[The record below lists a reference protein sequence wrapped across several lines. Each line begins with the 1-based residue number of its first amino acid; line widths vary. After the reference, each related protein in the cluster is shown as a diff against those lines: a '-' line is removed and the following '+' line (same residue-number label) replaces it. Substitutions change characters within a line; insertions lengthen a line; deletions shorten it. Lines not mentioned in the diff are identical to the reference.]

1 MPPNDSIFS
10 PENQAKLASC
20 TEFVDQLVA
29 ERESRWIEFRRDR
42 HSHPEASGE
51 EHQTSRIIC
60 ERLREFGIPATIPDR
75 GVGVVGDLLIGDVT
89 AETPAIAI
97 RADIDALRM
106 PDNKTVE
113 YASCH
118 SGIAHACG
126 HDVHTTIV
134 LSVAEVLSDVKEHLG
149 SEVSSRIRFI
159 FQAAEETC
167 DGANWMIE
175 DGYLQNVKSILGIH
189 VEPNLLANQI
199 GIRYGV
205 MTAQVDLL
213 DISILGTGGHT
224 ARPHTTTDP
233 IHAASLLVTNLYQLL
248 PRSVDVRDASVFTI
262 GEIHGG
268 SAANVIP
275 GQVKMSGTLRT
286 IDTESR
292 KQLLGKIQSVCEHLA
307 QLTGNE
313 ICLNLL
319 QPLGSVRNAHKET
332 SAFES
337 SARQVVGSDNVV
349 IVDRPSMGGEDFAM
363 YLDHCPGAQIRLGCA
378 KSIPWPHLHS
388 TVFDVDERVI
398 AMGVRT
404 VARAALLLSSGH

>member
-1 MPPNDSIFS
+1 MHPNDTLSS
-10 PENQAKLASC
+10 TDSHAQLASC
-20 TEFVDQLVA
+20 AESIDQLVA
-29 ERESRWIEFRRDR
+29 ERETQWIEFRRDR
-42 HSHPEASGE
+42 HRHPEASGE
-51 EHQTSRIIC
+51 EHQTSKIVC
-60 ERLREFGIPATIPDR
+60 DSLKRLGIPAIIPDR
-75 GVGVVGDLLIGDVT
+75 GVGVVGDLLIGDAT
-89 AETPAIAI
+89 ADTPAIAI
-97 RADIDALRM
+97 RADIDALLM
-106 PDNKTVE
+106 PDNKTVD

-134 LSVAEVLSDVKEHLG
+134 LSVAEVLASLKTKLAD
-149 SEVSSRIRFI
+149 EVSARIRFI

-175 DGYLQNVKSILGIH
+175 DGYLQNVKTILGIH

-213 DISILGTGGHT
+213 EININGTGGHT
-224 ARPHTTTDP
+224 ARPHMTSDP
-233 IHAASLLVTNLYQLL
+233 IHAASLLVTNLYQTL

-262 GEIHGG
+262 GQIHGG

-275 GQVKMSGTLRT
+275 SQVKMAGTLRS
-286 IDTESR
+286 IDSQSR
-292 KQLLGKIQSVCEHLA
+292 DDLLTKIRSVCKHIGE
-307 QLTGNE
+307 LTGNE
-313 ICLNLL
+313 ISLNLL

-337 SARQVVGSDNVV
+337 ASRQVVGSDNVV
-349 IVDRPSMGGEDFAM
+349 IIDRPSMGGEDFAM
-363 YLDHCPGAQIRLGCA
+363 YLAHCPGAQIRLGCA
-378 KSIPWPHLHS
+378 TSLPWPHLHS

-398 AMGVRT
+398 SVGVRT
-404 VARAALLLSSGH
+404 VARTALLLSSGL